1 MMMGIAAPFI
11 MVSGSSL
18 EVLWLLLEPTSFLLC
33 TCCKQIFP
41 KALLMQWMM
50 SLLQSC
56 GIRASRH
63 VSKKGLKILAKKNFL
78 SGMKSA
84 PLKKCTHCL
93 ARKQNRV
100 SFKSSFSTRKR
111 GILDL
116 VHSDVCGPMKTRAL
130 GGCLYFVT
138 FIDDHSRKLWVYT
151 FKSKD

>member
-1 MMMGIAAPFI
+1 MVVTRAHKFSTLYMLQANLSKGIINA
-11 MVSGSSL
+11 MDDESST
-18 EVLWLLLEPTSFLLC
+18 ELWH
-33 TCCKQIFP
+33 K
-41 KALLMQWMM
+41 
-50 SLLQSC
+50 SL
-56 GIRASRH
+56 AH

-151 FKSKD
+151 LKSKD